1 MLPRKITWISLS
13 ETSYVVGPVDGVP
26 GFQPN
31 DRPASAPHEHS
42 QEAFCLI
49 NLSAIQSQARL
60 NSVKTAR
67 NWLYLARGAGQMAYH
82 IVNIDTANCSLS
94 CRDGQLICKTSDGER
109 KLPLED
115 VACIVVTSF
124 SASIHSHL
132 LIEAAKHGVGL
143 VLCKAFKPVSI
154 LMPANRSTDTIL
166 SRAVLEL
173 APRVRQNLWQ
183 KTVDAKCQNQF
194 ALAAHIAPTDTQL
207 ELLNSKPSAKSRTKK
222 PLAPGRS
229 GISTHV
235 R

>member
-1 MLPRKITWISLS
+1 
-13 ETSYVVGPVDGVP
+13 
-26 GFQPN
+26 
-31 DRPASAPHEHS
+31 
-42 QEAFCLI
+42 
-49 NLSAIQSQARL
+49 
-60 NSVKTAR
+60 
-67 NWLYLARGAGQMAYH
+67 MAYH